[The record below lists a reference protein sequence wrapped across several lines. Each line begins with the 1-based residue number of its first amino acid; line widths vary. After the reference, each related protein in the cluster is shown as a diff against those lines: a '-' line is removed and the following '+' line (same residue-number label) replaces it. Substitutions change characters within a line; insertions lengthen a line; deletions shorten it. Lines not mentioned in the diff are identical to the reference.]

1 MDGMW
6 FEKTFGSVGSDKLM
20 LAHSNLNLLSFFSS
34 LQLLVFL
41 LDPTEV
47 QNEIWGGRGGQLMLS
62 LMIEYNTHSE

>member
-1 MDGMW
+1 
-6 FEKTFGSVGSDKLM
+6 M